1 MRFKHANLSPER
13 LAGRVRQ
20 GYLELSELPYRL
32 RNRVEEVLRQ
42 PPAIDEPE
50 PSEPS
55 EPPEPQVNRGLVL
68 SEMKVVDLRAF
79 AKDAGIARYYDM
91 NKDELIE
98 AIEGLINGSENG

>member
-55 EPPEPQVNRGLVL
+55 EPSEPQVTPGSL

-79 AKDAGIARYYDM
+79 AKDAGIAKYYEM
-91 NKDELIE
+91 NKAELIE
-98 AIEGLINGSENG
+98 AIEELINGGESG

>member
-55 EPPEPQVNRGLVL
+55 EPSEPQVTPGSL

-79 AKDAGIARYYDM
+79 AKDAGIAKYYEM
-91 NKDELIE
+91 NKAELIE
-98 AIEGLINGSENG
+98 AIEELINGSENG